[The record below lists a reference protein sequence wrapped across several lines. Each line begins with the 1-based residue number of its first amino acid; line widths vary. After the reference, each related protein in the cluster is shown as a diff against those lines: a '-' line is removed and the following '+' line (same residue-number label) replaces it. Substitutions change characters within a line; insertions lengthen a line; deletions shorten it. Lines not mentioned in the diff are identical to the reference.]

1 MDKKPQLHV
10 SQKFMLTVLTVLCL
24 ALIAVSFFT
33 DKLTSPVQNAL
44 SYVIGPLQKGI
55 NGMGL
60 WLTDRADYFATI
72 DELRTQNEELR
83 AELDDIKEKNL
94 VLVQDQI
101 ELNNLRELY
110 ALDNKIPGYEKL
122 AARVIGKSSGN
133 WFSTFTIDKGSK
145 DGILVDMNVICGNG
159 LVGIVTGVTDNTAI
173 VRSIIDGSSNVTGM
187 LVTSSDTSKSP
198 LILHVSDDVTG
209 MLVTSSDTCNIRGD
223 LELMDSGYVHLEYLR
238 KDVEVSDGDMIVTSN
253 ISEKYIQGILI
264 GYVKNIT
271 EDANSLT
278 QSGYLVPAVD
288 FERLSEVLVIMQLK
302 EK

>member
-44 SYVIGPLQKGI
+44 SYVIEPLQKGI

-72 DELRTQNEELR
+72 DELRTQNDELR

-159 LVGIVTGVTDNTAI
+159 LVGIITGVTDNTAT
-173 VRSIIDGSSNVTGM
+173 VRSIIDGSSN
-187 LVTSSDTSKSP
+187 
-198 LILHVSDDVTG
+198 VTG

-253 ISEKYIQGILI
+253 ISDKYIQGILI

-288 FERLSEVLVIMQLK
+288 FERLTEVLVIMQLK

>member
-10 SQKFMLTVLTVLCL
+10 SQKFILSALTVVCF

-33 DKLTSPVQNAL
+33 DKITAPVQNVL
-44 SYVIGPLQKGI
+44 SYVITPLQKGI

-72 DELRTQNEELR
+72 DELRQQNEELK
-83 AELDDIKEKNL
+83 AELDNVKEKNL

-110 ALDNKIPGYEKL
+110 ALDNKIPGYDKV
-122 AARVIGKSSGN
+122 AARVIGKGSGN
-133 WFSTFTIDKGSK
+133 WFSTFTIDKGSR

-159 LVGIVTGVTDNTAI
+159 LVGIVTDVTDNTAT
-173 VRSIIDGSSNVTGM
+173 VRSIIDGNSNVTGM
-187 LVTSSDTSKSP
+187 LVTSSDT
-198 LILHVSDDVTG
+198 
-209 MLVTSSDTCNIRGD
+209 CNVRGD
-223 LELMDSGYVHLEYLR
+223 LELMDSGYIHLEYMQ
-238 KDVEVSDGDMIVTSN
+238 KDVDVSDGDMIVTSN
-253 ISEKYIQGILI
+253 ISDKYIQGILI

-288 FERLSEVLVIMQLK
+288 FERLTEVLVIMQLK
-302 EK
+302 KK

>member
-10 SQKFMLTVLTVLCL
+10 SQKFILSVLTVVCF

-33 DKLTSPVQNAL
+33 DKLTAPVQNVL
-44 SYVIGPLQKGI
+44 SYVITPLQKGI

-72 DELRTQNEELR
+72 DELRQQNEELK
-83 AELDDIKEKNL
+83 AELDNVKEKNL

-110 ALDNKIPGYEKL
+110 ALDNKIPGYDKV
-122 AARVIGKSSGN
+122 AARVIGKGSGN
-133 WFSTFTIDKGSK
+133 WFSTFTIDKGSR

-159 LVGIVTGVTDNTAI
+159 LVGIVTDVTDNTAT
-173 VRSIIDGSSNVTGM
+173 VRSIIDGNSNVTGM
-187 LVTSSDTSKSP
+187 LVTSSDT
-198 LILHVSDDVTG
+198 
-209 MLVTSSDTCNIRGD
+209 CNVRGD
-223 LELMDSGYVHLEYLR
+223 LELMDSGYIHLEYMQ
-238 KDVEVSDGDMIVTSN
+238 KDVDVSDGDMIVTSN
-253 ISEKYIQGILI
+253 ISDKYIQGILI

-288 FERLSEVLVIMQLK
+288 FERLTEVLVIMQLK
-302 EK
+302 KK

>member
-10 SQKFMLTVLTVLCL
+10 SQKFILSALTVVCF

-33 DKLTSPVQNAL
+33 DKLTAPVQNVL
-44 SYVIGPLQKGI
+44 SYVITPLQKGI

-72 DELRTQNEELR
+72 DELRQQNEELK
-83 AELDDIKEKNL
+83 AELDNVKEKNL

-101 ELNNLRELY
+101 ELNNLLELY
-110 ALDNKIPGYEKL
+110 ALDNKIPGYDKV
-122 AARVIGKSSGN
+122 AARVIGKGSGN
-133 WFSTFTIDKGSK
+133 WFSTFTIDKGSR

-159 LVGIVTGVTDNTAI
+159 LVGIVTDVTDNTAT
-173 VRSIIDGSSNVTGM
+173 VRSIIDGNSNVTGM
-187 LVTSSDTSKSP
+187 LVTSSDT
-198 LILHVSDDVTG
+198 
-209 MLVTSSDTCNIRGD
+209 CNVRGD
-223 LELMDSGYVHLEYLR
+223 LELMDSGFIHLEYMQ
-238 KDVEVSDGDMIVTSN
+238 KDVDVSDGDMIVTSN
-253 ISEKYIQGILI
+253 ISDKYIQGILI

-288 FERLSEVLVIMQLK
+288 FERLTEVLVIMQLK
-302 EK
+302 KK

>member
-10 SQKFMLTVLTVLCL
+10 SQKFILSALTVVCF

-33 DKLTSPVQNAL
+33 DKLTAPVQNVL
-44 SYVIGPLQKGI
+44 SYVITPLQKGI

-72 DELRTQNEELR
+72 DELRQQNEELK
-83 AELDDIKEKNL
+83 AELDNVKEKNL

-110 ALDNKIPGYEKL
+110 ALDNKIPGYDKV
-122 AARVIGKSSGN
+122 AARVIGKGSGN
-133 WFSTFTIDKGSK
+133 WFSTFTIDKGSR

-159 LVGIVTGVTDNTAI
+159 LVGLVTDVTDNTAT
-173 VRSIIDGSSNVTGM
+173 VRSIIDGNSNVTGM
-187 LVTSSDTSKSP
+187 LVTSSDT
-198 LILHVSDDVTG
+198 
-209 MLVTSSDTCNIRGD
+209 CNVRGD
-223 LELMDSGYVHLEYLR
+223 LELMDSGYIHLEYMQ
-238 KDVEVSDGDMIVTSN
+238 KDVDVSDGDMIVTSN
-253 ISEKYIQGILI
+253 ISDKYIQGILI

-288 FERLSEVLVIMQLK
+288 FERLTEVLVIMQLK
-302 EK
+302 KK

>member
-10 SQKFMLTVLTVLCL
+10 SQKFILSALTVVCF

-33 DKLTSPVQNAL
+33 DKLTAPVQNVL
-44 SYVIGPLQKGI
+44 SYVITPLQKGI

-72 DELRTQNEELR
+72 DELRQQNEELK
-83 AELDDIKEKNL
+83 AELDNVKEKNL
-94 VLVQDQI
+94 VLVQDPI

-110 ALDNKIPGYEKL
+110 ALDNKIPGYDKV
-122 AARVIGKSSGN
+122 AARVIGKGSGN
-133 WFSTFTIDKGSK
+133 WFSTFTIDKGSR

-159 LVGIVTGVTDNTAI
+159 LVGIVTDVTDNTAT
-173 VRSIIDGSSNVTGM
+173 VRSIIDGNSNVTGM
-187 LVTSSDTSKSP
+187 LVTSSDT
-198 LILHVSDDVTG
+198 
-209 MLVTSSDTCNIRGD
+209 CNVRGD
-223 LELMDSGYVHLEYLR
+223 LELMDSGYIHLEYMQ
-238 KDVEVSDGDMIVTSN
+238 KDVDVSDGDMIVTSN
-253 ISEKYIQGILI
+253 ISDKYIQGILI

-288 FERLSEVLVIMQLK
+288 FERLTEVLVIMQLK
-302 EK
+302 KK

>member
-10 SQKFMLTVLTVLCL
+10 SQKFILSALTVVCF

-33 DKLTSPVQNAL
+33 DKLTAPVQNVL
-44 SYVIGPLQKGI
+44 SYVITPLQKGI

-72 DELRTQNEELR
+72 DELRQQNEELK
-83 AELDDIKEKNL
+83 AELDNVKEKNL

-110 ALDNKIPGYEKL
+110 ALDNKIPGYDKV
-122 AARVIGKSSGN
+122 AARVIGKGSGN
-133 WFSTFTIDKGSK
+133 WFSTFTIDKGSR

-159 LVGIVTGVTDNTAI
+159 LVGIVTDVTDNTAT
-173 VRSIIDGSSNVTGM
+173 VRSIIDGNCN
-187 LVTSSDTSKSP
+187 
-198 LILHVSDDVTG
+198 VTG
-209 MLVTSSDTCNIRGD
+209 MLVTSSDTCNVRGD
-223 LELMDSGYVHLEYLR
+223 LELMDSGYIHLEYMQ
-238 KDVEVSDGDMIVTSN
+238 KDVDVSDGDMIVTSN
-253 ISEKYIQGILI
+253 ISDKYIQGILI

-288 FERLSEVLVIMQLK
+288 FERLTEVLVIMQLK
-302 EK
+302 KK

>member
-10 SQKFMLTVLTVLCL
+10 SQKFILSALTIVCF

-33 DKLTSPVQNAL
+33 DKLTAPVQNVL
-44 SYVIGPLQKGI
+44 SYVITPLQKGI

-72 DELRTQNEELR
+72 DELRQQNEELK
-83 AELDDIKEKNL
+83 AELDNVKEKNL

-110 ALDNKIPGYEKL
+110 ALDNKIPGYDKV
-122 AARVIGKSSGN
+122 AARVIGKGSGN
-133 WFSTFTIDKGSK
+133 WFSTFTIDKGSR

-159 LVGIVTGVTDNTAI
+159 LVGIVTDVTDNTAT
-173 VRSIIDGSSNVTGM
+173 VRSIIDGNSN
-187 LVTSSDTSKSP
+187 
-198 LILHVSDDVTG
+198 VTG

-223 LELMDSGYVHLEYLR
+223 LELMDSGYIHLEYMQ
-238 KDVEVSDGDMIVTSN
+238 KDVDVSDGDMIVTSN
-253 ISEKYIQGILI
+253 ISDKYIQGILI

-288 FERLSEVLVIMQLK
+288 FERLTEVLVIMQLK
-302 EK
+302 KK

>member
-10 SQKFMLTVLTVLCL
+10 SQKFILSALTVVCF

-33 DKLTSPVQNAL
+33 DKLTAPVQNVL
-44 SYVIGPLQKGI
+44 SYVITPLQKGI

-72 DELRTQNEELR
+72 DELRQQNEELK
-83 AELDDIKEKNL
+83 AELDNVKEKNL

-110 ALDNKIPGYEKL
+110 ALDNKIPGYDKV
-122 AARVIGKSSGN
+122 AARVIGKGSGN
-133 WFSTFTIDKGSK
+133 WFSTFTIDKGSR

-159 LVGIVTGVTDNTAI
+159 LVGIVTDVTDNTAT
-173 VRSIIDGSSNVTGM
+173 VRSIIDGNSNVTGM
-187 LVTSSDTSKSP
+187 LVTSSDT
-198 LILHVSDDVTG
+198 
-209 MLVTSSDTCNIRGD
+209 CNVRGD
-223 LELMDSGYVHLEYLR
+223 LELMDSGYIHLEYMQ
-238 KDVEVSDGDMIVTSN
+238 KDVDVSDGDMIVTSN
-253 ISEKYIQGILI
+253 ISDKYIQGILI
-264 GYVKNIT
+264 GYLKNIT

-288 FERLSEVLVIMQLK
+288 FERLTEVLVIMQLK
-302 EK
+302 KK

>member
-10 SQKFMLTVLTVLCL
+10 SQKFILSALTVVCF

-33 DKLTSPVQNAL
+33 DKLTAPVQNVL
-44 SYVIGPLQKGI
+44 SYVITPLQKGI

-72 DELRTQNEELR
+72 DELRQQNEELK
-83 AELDDIKEKNL
+83 AELDNVKEKNL

-110 ALDNKIPGYEKL
+110 ALDNKIPGHDKV
-122 AARVIGKSSGN
+122 AARVIGKGSGN
-133 WFSTFTIDKGSK
+133 WFSTFTIDKGSR

-159 LVGIVTGVTDNTAI
+159 LVGIVTDVTDNTAT
-173 VRSIIDGSSNVTGM
+173 VRSIIDGNSNVTGM
-187 LVTSSDTSKSP
+187 LVTSSDT
-198 LILHVSDDVTG
+198 
-209 MLVTSSDTCNIRGD
+209 CNVRGD
-223 LELMDSGYVHLEYLR
+223 LELMDSGYIHLEYMQ
-238 KDVEVSDGDMIVTSN
+238 KDVDVSDGDMIVTSN
-253 ISEKYIQGILI
+253 ISDKYIQGILI

-288 FERLSEVLVIMQLK
+288 FERLTEVLVIMQLK
-302 EK
+302 KK

>member
-1 MDKKPQLHV
+1 MEKKPQLHV
-10 SQKFMLTVLTVLCL
+10 SQKVMLTIFTVLCL
-24 ALIAVSFFT
+24 ILIAISFFT
-33 DKLTSPVQNAL
+33 DKLTAPVQNVL
-44 SYVIGPLQKGI
+44 SYVITPLQKGI

-83 AELDDIKEKNL
+83 VQLDEVKEKNL
-94 VLVQDQI
+94 ILVQDQI

-122 AARVIGKSSGN
+122 AARVIGKS
-133 WFSTFTIDKGSK
+133 
-145 DGILVDMNVICGNG
+145 CGNG
-159 LVGIVTGVTDNTAI
+159 LVGIVTGVTDNTAT
-173 VRSIIDGSSNVTGM
+173 VRSIIDDNSN
-187 LVTSSDTSKSP
+187 
-198 LILHVSDDVTG
+198 VTG

-238 KDVEVSDGDMIVTSN
+238 KDVDASDGDMIVTSN
-253 ISEKYIQGILI
+253 ISDKYIQGILI
-264 GYVKNIT
+264 GYVKNVS

-288 FERLSEVLVIMQLK
+288 FERLTEVLVIMQLK

>member
-44 SYVIGPLQKGI
+44 SYVIEPLQKGI

-159 LVGIVTGVTDNTAI
+159 LVGIVTGVTDNTAT
-173 VRSIIDGSSNVTGM
+173 VRSIIDGSSN
-187 LVTSSDTSKSP
+187 
-198 LILHVSDDVTG
+198 VTG

-253 ISEKYIQGILI
+253 ISDKYIQGILI

-288 FERLSEVLVIMQLK
+288 FERLTEVIVIMQLK

>member
-159 LVGIVTGVTDNTAI
+159 LVGIITGVTDNTAT
-173 VRSIIDGSSNVTGM
+173 VRSIIDGSSN
-187 LVTSSDTSKSP
+187 
-198 LILHVSDDVTG
+198 VTG

-253 ISEKYIQGILI
+253 ISDKYIQGILI

-288 FERLSEVLVIMQLK
+288 FERLTEVLVIMQLK

>member
-10 SQKFMLTVLTVLCL
+10 SQKFILSALTVVCF

-33 DKLTSPVQNAL
+33 DKLTAPVQNVL
-44 SYVIGPLQKGI
+44 SYVITPLQKGI

-72 DELRTQNEELR
+72 DELRQQNEELK
-83 AELDDIKEKNL
+83 AELDNVKEKNL

-110 ALDNKIPGYEKL
+110 ALDNKIPGYDKV
-122 AARVIGKSSGN
+122 AARVIGKGSGN
-133 WFSTFTIDKGSK
+133 WFSTFTIDKGR

-159 LVGIVTGVTDNTAI
+159 LVGIVTDVTDNTAT
-173 VRSIIDGSSNVTGM
+173 VRSIIDGNSNVTGM
-187 LVTSSDTSKSP
+187 LVTSSDT
-198 LILHVSDDVTG
+198 
-209 MLVTSSDTCNIRGD
+209 CNVRGD
-223 LELMDSGYVHLEYLR
+223 LELMDSGYIHLEYMQ
-238 KDVEVSDGDMIVTSN
+238 KDVDVSDGDMIVTSN
-253 ISEKYIQGILI
+253 ISDKYIQGILI

-288 FERLSEVLVIMQLK
+288 FERLTEVLVIMQLK
-302 EK
+302 KK

>member
-159 LVGIVTGVTDNTAI
+159 LVGIVTGVTDNTAT
-173 VRSIIDGSSNVTGM
+173 VRSIIDGSSN
-187 LVTSSDTSKSP
+187 
-198 LILHVSDDVTG
+198 VTG

-238 KDVEVSDGDMIVTSN
+238 KDVEISDGDMIVTSN
-253 ISEKYIQGILI
+253 ISDKYIQGILI

-288 FERLSEVLVIMQLK
+288 FERLTEVLVIMQLK

>member
-110 ALDNKIPGYEKL
+110 ALDNKIPVYEKL

-173 VRSIIDGSSNVTGM
+173 VRSIIDGSSN
-187 LVTSSDTSKSP
+187 
-198 LILHVSDDVTG
+198 VTG

>member
-10 SQKFMLTVLTVLCL
+10 SQKFILSALTVVCF

-33 DKLTSPVQNAL
+33 DKLTAPVQNVL
-44 SYVIGPLQKGI
+44 SYVITPLQKGI

-60 WLTDRADYFATI
+60 WLTDRSDYFATI
-72 DELRTQNEELR
+72 DELRQQNEELK
-83 AELDDIKEKNL
+83 AELDNVKEKNL

-110 ALDNKIPGYEKL
+110 ALDNKIPGYDKV
-122 AARVIGKSSGN
+122 AARVIGKGSGN
-133 WFSTFTIDKGSK
+133 WFSTFTIDKGSR

-159 LVGIVTGVTDNTAI
+159 LVGIVTDVTDNTAT
-173 VRSIIDGSSNVTGM
+173 VRSIIDGNSNVTGM
-187 LVTSSDTSKSP
+187 LVTSSDT
-198 LILHVSDDVTG
+198 
-209 MLVTSSDTCNIRGD
+209 CNVRGD
-223 LELMDSGYVHLEYLR
+223 LELMDSGYIHLEYMQ
-238 KDVEVSDGDMIVTSN
+238 KDVDVSDGDMIVTSN
-253 ISEKYIQGILI
+253 ISDKYIQGILI

-288 FERLSEVLVIMQLK
+288 FERLTEVLVIMQLK
-302 EK
+302 KK

>member
-10 SQKFMLTVLTVLCL
+10 SQKFILSALTVVCF

-33 DKLTSPVQNAL
+33 DKLTAPVQNVL
-44 SYVIGPLQKGI
+44 SYVITPLQKGI

-72 DELRTQNEELR
+72 DELRQQNEELK
-83 AELDDIKEKNL
+83 AELDNVKEKNL

-110 ALDNKIPGYEKL
+110 ALDNKIPGYDKV
-122 AARVIGKSSGN
+122 AARVIGKGSGN
-133 WFSTFTIDKGSK
+133 WFSTFTIDKGSR

-159 LVGIVTGVTDNTAI
+159 LVGIVTDVTDNTAT
-173 VRSIIDGSSNVTGM
+173 VRSIIDGNSNVTGM
-187 LVTSSDTSKSP
+187 LVTSSDT
-198 LILHVSDDVTG
+198 
-209 MLVTSSDTCNIRGD
+209 CNVRGD
-223 LELMDSGYVHLEYLR
+223 LELMDSGYIHLEYMQ
-238 KDVEVSDGDMIVTSN
+238 KDVDVSDGDMIVTSN
-253 ISEKYIQGILI
+253 ISDKYIQGILI

-288 FERLSEVLVIMQLK
+288 FKRLTEVLVIMQLK
-302 EK
+302 KK

>member
-10 SQKFMLTVLTVLCL
+10 SQKFILSALTVVCF

-33 DKLTSPVQNAL
+33 DKLTAPVQNVL
-44 SYVIGPLQKGI
+44 SYVITPLQKGI

-72 DELRTQNEELR
+72 DELRQQNEELK
-83 AELDDIKEKNL
+83 AELDNVKEKNL

-110 ALDNKIPGYEKL
+110 ALDNKIPGYDKV
-122 AARVIGKSSGN
+122 AARVIGKGSGN
-133 WFSTFTIDKGSK
+133 WFSTFTIDKGSR

-159 LVGIVTGVTDNTAI
+159 LVGIVTDVTDNTAT
-173 VRSIIDGSSNVTGM
+173 VRSIIDGNSNVTGM
-187 LVTSSDTSKSP
+187 LVTSSDT
-198 LILHVSDDVTG
+198 
-209 MLVTSSDTCNIRGD
+209 CNVRGD
-223 LELMDSGYVHLEYLR
+223 LELMDSGYIHLEYMQ
-238 KDVEVSDGDMIVTSN
+238 KDVDVSDGDMIVTSN
-253 ISEKYIQGILI
+253 ISDKYIQGILI

-288 FERLSEVLVIMQLK
+288 FERLTEVLVIM
-302 EK
+302 

>member
-10 SQKFMLTVLTVLCL
+10 SQKFILSALTVVCF

-33 DKLTSPVQNAL
+33 DKLTAPVQNVL
-44 SYVIGPLQKGI
+44 SYVITPLQKGI

-60 WLTDRADYFATI
+60 WLTDMADYFATI
-72 DELRTQNEELR
+72 DELRQQNEELK
-83 AELDDIKEKNL
+83 AELDNVKEKNL

-110 ALDNKIPGYEKL
+110 ALDNKIPGYDKV
-122 AARVIGKSSGN
+122 AARVIGKGSGN
-133 WFSTFTIDKGSK
+133 WFSTFTIDKGSR

-159 LVGIVTGVTDNTAI
+159 LVGIVTDVTDNTAT
-173 VRSIIDGSSNVTGM
+173 VRSIIDGNSNVTGM
-187 LVTSSDTSKSP
+187 LVTSSDT
-198 LILHVSDDVTG
+198 
-209 MLVTSSDTCNIRGD
+209 CNVRGD
-223 LELMDSGYVHLEYLR
+223 LELMDSGYIHLEYMQ
-238 KDVEVSDGDMIVTSN
+238 KDVDVSDGDMIVTSN
-253 ISEKYIQGILI
+253 ISDKYIQGILI

-288 FERLSEVLVIMQLK
+288 FERLTEVLVIMQLK
-302 EK
+302 KK

>member
-10 SQKFMLTVLTVLCL
+10 SQKFILSALTVVCF

-33 DKLTSPVQNAL
+33 DKLTAPVQNVL
-44 SYVIGPLQKGI
+44 SYVITPLQKGI

-72 DELRTQNEELR
+72 DELRQQNEELK
-83 AELDDIKEKNL
+83 AELDNVKEKNL

-110 ALDNKIPGYEKL
+110 ELDNKIPGYDKV
-122 AARVIGKSSGN
+122 AARVIGKGSGN
-133 WFSTFTIDKGSK
+133 WFSTFTIDKGSR

-159 LVGIVTGVTDNTAI
+159 LVGIVTDVTDNTAT
-173 VRSIIDGSSNVTGM
+173 VRSIIDGNSNVTGM
-187 LVTSSDTSKSP
+187 LVTSSDT
-198 LILHVSDDVTG
+198 
-209 MLVTSSDTCNIRGD
+209 CNVRGD
-223 LELMDSGYVHLEYLR
+223 LELMDSGFIHLEYMQ
-238 KDVEVSDGDMIVTSN
+238 KDVDVSDGDMIVTSN
-253 ISEKYIQGILI
+253 ISDKYIQGILI

-288 FERLSEVLVIMQLK
+288 FERLTEVLVIMQLK
-302 EK
+302 KK

>member
-10 SQKFMLTVLTVLCL
+10 SQKFILSALTVVCF

-33 DKLTSPVQNAL
+33 DKLTAPVQNVL
-44 SYVIGPLQKGI
+44 SYVITPLQKGI

-72 DELRTQNEELR
+72 DELRQQNEELK
-83 AELDDIKEKNL
+83 AELDNVKEKNL

-110 ALDNKIPGYEKL
+110 ALDNKIPGYDKV
-122 AARVIGKSSGN
+122 AARVIGKGSGN
-133 WFSTFTIDKGSK
+133 WFSTFTIDKGSR

-159 LVGIVTGVTDNTAI
+159 LVGIVTDVTDNTAT
-173 VRSIIDGSSNVTGM
+173 VRSIIDGNSNVTGM
-187 LVTSSDTSKSP
+187 LVTSSDT
-198 LILHVSDDVTG
+198 
-209 MLVTSSDTCNIRGD
+209 CNVRGD
-223 LELMDSGYVHLEYLR
+223 LELMDSGFIHLEYMQ
-238 KDVEVSDGDMIVTSN
+238 KDVDVSDGDMIVTSN
-253 ISEKYIQGILI
+253 ISDKYIQGILI

-288 FERLSEVLVIMQLK
+288 FERLTEVLVICLLYTSDAAD
-302 EK
+302 E

>member
-10 SQKFMLTVLTVLCL
+10 SQKFILSALTVVCF

-33 DKLTSPVQNAL
+33 DKLTAPVQNVL
-44 SYVIGPLQKGI
+44 SYVITPLQKGI

-72 DELRTQNEELR
+72 DELRQQNEELK
-83 AELDDIKEKNL
+83 AELDNVKEKNL

-110 ALDNKIPGYEKL
+110 ALDNKIPGYDKV
-122 AARVIGKSSGN
+122 AARVIGKGSGN
-133 WFSTFTIDKGSK
+133 WFSTFTIDKGSR

-159 LVGIVTGVTDNTAI
+159 LVGIVTDVTDNTAT
-173 VRSIIDGSSNVTGM
+173 VRSIIDGNSNVTGM
-187 LVTSSDTSKSP
+187 LVTSSDT
-198 LILHVSDDVTG
+198 
-209 MLVTSSDTCNIRGD
+209 CNVRGD
-223 LELMDSGYVHLEYLR
+223 LELMDSGYIHLEYMQ
-238 KDVEVSDGDMIVTSN
+238 KDVDVSDGDMIVTSN
-253 ISEKYIQGILI
+253 ISDKYIQGILI
-264 GYVKNIT
+264 GYVKNIS

-288 FERLSEVLVIMQLK
+288 FERLTEVLVIMQLK
-302 EK
+302 KK

>member
-10 SQKFMLTVLTVLCL
+10 SQKFILSALTVVCF

-33 DKLTSPVQNAL
+33 DKLTAPVQNVL
-44 SYVIGPLQKGI
+44 SYVITPLQKGI

-72 DELRTQNEELR
+72 DELRQQNEELK
-83 AELDDIKEKNL
+83 AELDNVKEKNL

-110 ALDNKIPGYEKL
+110 ALDNKIPGYDKV
-122 AARVIGKSSGN
+122 AARVIGKGSGN
-133 WFSTFTIDKGSK
+133 WFSTFTIDKGSR

-159 LVGIVTGVTDNTAI
+159 LVGIVTDVTDNTAT
-173 VRSIIDGSSNVTGM
+173 VRSIIDGNSNVTGM
-187 LVTSSDTSKSP
+187 LVTSSDT
-198 LILHVSDDVTG
+198 
-209 MLVTSSDTCNIRGD
+209 CNVRGD
-223 LELMDSGYVHLEYLR
+223 LELVDSGYIHLEYMQ
-238 KDVEVSDGDMIVTSN
+238 KDVDVSDGDMIVTSN
-253 ISEKYIQGILI
+253 ISDKYIQGILI

-288 FERLSEVLVIMQLK
+288 FERLTEVLVIMQLK
-302 EK
+302 KK